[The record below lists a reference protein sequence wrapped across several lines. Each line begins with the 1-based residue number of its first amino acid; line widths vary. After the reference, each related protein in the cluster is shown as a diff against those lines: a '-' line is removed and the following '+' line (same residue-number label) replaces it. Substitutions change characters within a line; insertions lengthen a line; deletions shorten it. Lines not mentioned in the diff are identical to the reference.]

1 MNNNIEELFNLMYFI
16 DPITWPEPAERAK
29 EHEDLNEEAI
39 KKLHESL
46 RPYFIRRTKEI
57 LNLPPKNEVI
67 VPISMTAMQKRV
79 YKSVLG
85 TWYRGHSS

>member
-1 MNNNIEELFNLMYFI
+1 MYFI
-16 DPITWPEPAERAK
+16 DPVTWPDPEERAK
-29 EHEDLNEEAI
+29 EHEDLNEDAI

-67 VPISMTAMQKRV
+67 VPISMTSMQRRV

-85 TWYRGHSS
+85 T